1 MFKFDAD
8 DILDRQEKKELSKRK
23 SLVSSRMRRKALI
36 SSDYI
41 DDIISTVDELT
52 PIFQKLKKIVDD
64 VIANETDDLR
74 DDSLRNIS
82 YELLELA
89 DSMPHD
95 EFDEDIKRRTVM
107 MLSQYA
113 SAASYIAKTQYI
125 NRKIK
130 EYNNKSTENI

>member
-8 DILDRQEKKELSKRK
+8 KILDRQENRKISRKR
-23 SLVSSRMRRKALI
+23 SVVSSRTARKALI

-52 PIFQKLKKIVDD
+52 PILQKLKKIVDD
-64 VIANETDDLR
+64 AIVNENDGSR
-74 DDSLRNIS
+74 NGPLRNMS
-82 YELLELA
+82 YKLAELA

-95 EFDEDIKRRTVM
+95 NFDEDIKRRTVM

-113 SAASYIAKTQYI
+113 STASHIAKTRDI

-130 EYNNKSTENI
+130 LLRKY